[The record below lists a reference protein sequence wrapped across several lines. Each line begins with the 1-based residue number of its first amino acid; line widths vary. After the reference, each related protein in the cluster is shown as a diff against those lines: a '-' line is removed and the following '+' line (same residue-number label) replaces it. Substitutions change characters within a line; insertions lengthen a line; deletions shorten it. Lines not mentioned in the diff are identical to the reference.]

1 MLTNESTNLTSSA
14 GAKQRQGRLH
24 TGGTPGSAKGGKPS
38 VPGILGM
45 ALRHWRRF
53 LAVYFAL
60 LHVIVYITLLRSQ
73 RHHVADQKLPGFVD
87 VHEGLLNSALSTNAA
102 GTPTTTTT

>member
-1 MLTNESTNLTSSA
+1 MLTNESTNSTTSA
-14 GAKQRQGRLH
+14 GGMIQRQGRH
-24 TGGTPGSAKGGKPS
+24 HMGGATSTKGGKPS

-60 LHVIVYITLLRSQ
+60 LHVIVYVTLLRSQ
-73 RHHVADQKLPGFVD
+73 RHHVVDQKLPGFVD
-87 VHEGLLNSALSTNAA
+87 VHEGLLNTLSNNAA
-102 GTPTTTTT
+102 VTPTTTAP